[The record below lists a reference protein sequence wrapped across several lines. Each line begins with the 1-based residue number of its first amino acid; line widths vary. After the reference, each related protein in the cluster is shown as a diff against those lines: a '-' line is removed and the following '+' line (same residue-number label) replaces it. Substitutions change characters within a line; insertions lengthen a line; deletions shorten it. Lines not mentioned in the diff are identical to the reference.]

1 MKKRISNR
9 KKKKKFNIKKE
20 DTQNWLK
27 LKNYKQNKFELKNKQ
42 KEEIYNI
49 KNQMIKKHLLK
60 KNLLAAF

>member
-9 KKKKKFNIKKE
+9 KKKKKINIKKE
-20 DTQNWLK
+20 DIQNWLK

-49 KNQMIKKHLLK
+49 KNQTIKKHSLK
-60 KNLLAAF
+60 KNLLAVF

>member
-9 KKKKKFNIKKE
+9 KKKKKINIKKE

-42 KEEIYNI
+42 KEEICNI
-49 KNQMIKKHLLK
+49 KNQTIKKHLPK
-60 KNLLAAF
+60 KNLLAVF

>member
-42 KEEIYNI
+42 KEEICNI
-49 KNQMIKKHLLK
+49 KNQTIKKHLLK
-60 KNLLAAF
+60 KNLLAVF